1 MSSTVAGLPG
11 TVGPPDRAGNTMG
24 PASLQMLD
32 GTNGAARLVFE
43 SGGRRHAARLNRWI
57 AIIRLERS
65 AVRAARIVWLLD
77 VRTVRWSA
85 GLPPGALYRG
95 VTGLNAEETPILWF
109 RADDSDGGHDGRRG
123 FTASGV
129 LGAAGII
136 DAARVHAATRRL
148 RRQIRL
154 RMAVNPHMW
163 GLSACLAGSAD
174 LGAEPG
180 PQLTITAAG
189 TLRPL
194 ESEAIRTW
202 M

>member
-1 MSSTVAGLPG
+1 MSSAV
-11 TVGPPDRAGNTMG
+11 
-24 PASLQMLD
+24 
-32 GTNGAARLVFE
+32 
-43 SGGRRHAARLNRWI
+43 
-57 AIIRLERS
+57 IRLPTILGAPGARRTPTDGRLLRCS
-65 AVRAARIVWLLD
+65 TKPMARHGWCSSPAGAGATRPSSIAGSPSSGSNGPRRARPGVVWLLD
-77 VRTVRWSA
+77 ASTVRWPG

-109 RADDSDGGHDGRRG
+109 RAGDDDHGGRRG

-129 LGAAGII
+129 LGAAGIK
-136 DAARVHAATRRL
+136 DAARVHVATRRL

-154 RMAVNPHMW
+154 RMAVNPQMW
-163 GLSACLAGSAD
+163 GRSACLAGSAD

>member
-11 TVGPPDRAGNTMG
+11 TVGPPDRAGNTRG

-77 VRTVRWSA
+77 VRTVRWSG

-95 VTGLNAEETPILWF
+95 ATGLNAEETPILWF
-109 RADDSDGGHDGRRG
+109 RAGDGGGHDGRRG

-136 DAARVHAATRRL
+136 DAARVHVATRRL
-148 RRQIRL
+148 SRQIRL
-154 RMAVNPHMW
+154 RMVVNPQLW
-163 GLSACLAGSAD
+163 GLAACLAGSAD
-174 LGAEPG
+174 VSAEPG
-180 PQLTITAAG
+180 PQLTITADG

-194 ESEAIRTW
+194 EPEAIRIW

>member
-11 TVGPPDRAGNTMG
+11 IIGPPDRAGNTRG

-32 GTNGAARLVFE
+32 GTNGAARLVLE
-43 SGGRRHAARLNRWI
+43 SDGRRHAARLNRWI

-65 AVRAARIVWLLD
+65 AVRAARIIWLLD
-77 VRTVRWSA
+77 VRTVRWSG
-85 GLPPGALYRG
+85 GLPPGVLYRG

-109 RADDSDGGHDGRRG
+109 RADDGGRDGRRG

-136 DAARVHAATRRL
+136 DAARVRVAARRL

-154 RMAVNPHMW
+154 RMVVNPQLW
-163 GLSACLAGSAD
+163 GLAACLAGSAD
-174 LGAEPG
+174 VSAEPG

-189 TLRPL
+189 TMRPL